1 MSARGKIPAGDGDTL
16 WQEVT
21 KTIKPLRKE
30 RLKPRPGS
38 SEEKKAKTEK
48 PALRPVK
55 PKAPPSIAPIAV
67 TRASPL
73 PSLVTLDRR
82 ARSRVARGSIEIEGR
97 LDLHGYK
104 LVQAKDRL
112 IHFLEQ
118 AQAREKSLVLVITGK
133 GTVAPH
139 GAERGVLKRE
149 VPLWLSMPEFR
160 AFVIGFEEAAPSH
173 GGAGALY
180 VRVRRRR

>member
-1 MSARGKIPAGDGDTL
+1 MSARGKIPAGDGDAL

-21 KTIKPLRKE
+21 KSIKPLRKA
-30 RLKPRPGS
+30 RLKPRAES
-38 SEEKKAKTEK
+38 SDEKKTKTEK
-48 PALRPVK
+48 PILRPVK
-55 PKAPPSIAPIAV
+55 PKTPPPVVSALVMRAPS
-67 TRASPL
+67 L

-82 ARSRVARGSIEIEGR
+82 ARSRVARGNIEIEGR

-160 AFVIGFEEAAPSH
+160 VFVIGFEEAALSH

-180 VRVRRRR
+180 VRVRRKR

>member
-1 MSARGKIPAGDGDTL
+1 MSARGKIPTGDGDAL

-21 KTIKPLRKE
+21 KSIKPLRKE
-30 RLKPRPGS
+30 RLNPRSGS

-48 PALRPVK
+48 PVLRPVK
-55 PKAPPSIAPIAV
+55 PKAPPSVTAAPIM
-67 TRASPL
+67 RGPSL

-82 ARSRVARGSIEIEGR
+82 ARSRVARGNIEIEGR

-133 GTVAPH
+133 GTAAPH

-160 AFVIGFEEAAPSH
+160 DLVIGFEEAAPSH